1 VRKTKASVTIDES
14 VVRQVDRLA
23 GGHSRS
29 QVIERALRRWLVD
42 SRRKQNEDAIA
53 QYYAQQ
59 SDGDRREDEEWAAVS
74 ARHLES
80 TWK

>member
-1 VRKTKASVTIDES
+1 MGKTKISVTIDES

-23 GGHSRS
+23 GGDSRS
-29 QVIERALRRWLVD
+29 QVIERALKRWLVE
-42 SRRKQNEDAIA
+42 SRSKENEDAIA
-53 QYYAQQ
+53 QYYADR
-59 SDGDRREDEEWAAVS
+59 SEEDRREDEEWAALS